1 MILGIQ
7 ENDMIWYKGWIGDIF
22 ITAFLCRIMLII
34 FEKKKN
40 TVTKPYVW
48 IWMNARNYINIMYGI
63 PNCDCIEN
71 VLHNVYTFL

>member
-34 FEKKKN
+34 FEKKKIQSLN
-40 TVTKPYVW
+40 HMFEYE
-48 IWMNARNYINIMYGI
+48 WML
-63 PNCDCIEN
+63 E
-71 VLHNVYTFL
+71 TT